1 MANDTSTLP
10 AQKRDQSGKGP
21 SHRLRAKGLIPAICY
36 GPYDKPLHVAI
47 DPDAIKKAIATP
59 HKFNTVISLQVQGGE
74 TRTVLLKDY
83 EKDPLDGKVLHAD
96 FLEVRMDKDVTVN
109 VPVVLTGKPEG
120 VTAGGI
126 LQQVARTLAVQCKP
140 SDIPE
145 KIEVDVSPLKITE
158 SLHVSDVKAPAGVKF
173 KVKGTRRSRWS
184 TCRRRRRRRRSR
196 QQPPPRFPARRV
208 LLPRRQR
215 ALHLPRV
222 VPRPRPPLAL
232 LPRRARRPRP
242 PTRARKSKR
251 CAFSSA
257 SATPGSATSAPA
269 TTSASAS
276 PRTRRGSWAR
286 RSRWSPAGTPW
297 PARRATWRCSCL
309 RAS

>member
-1 MANDTSTLP
+1 MANDVSTLP

-21 SHRLRAKGLIPAICY
+21 SHRLRAKGLIPAVCY

-59 HKFNTVISLQVQGGE
+59 HKFNTVITLQVEGGE
-74 TRTVLLKDY
+74 TRTVLFKDF

-126 LQQVARTLAVQCKP
+126 LQQVARTLAVECKP

-145 KIEVDVSPLKITE
+145 KIEVDVSALKITE

-173 KVKGTRRSRWS
+173 KVKGTQ
-184 TCRRRRRRRRSR
+184 TVAVVNV
-196 QQPPPRFPARRV
+196 PEKEEEAPKPA
-208 LLPRRQR
+208 
-215 ALHLPRV
+215 AAA
-222 VPRPRPPLAL
+222 VPGAEG
-232 LPRRARRPRP
+232 A
-242 PTRARKSKR
+242 A
-251 CAFSSA
+251 AA
-257 SATPGSATSAPA
+257 GAAPA
-269 TTSASAS
+269 AGA
-276 PRTRRGSWAR
+276 AA
-286 RSRWSPAGTPW
+286 PAAGAAKA
-297 PARRATWRCSCL
+297 PAADKG
-309 RAS
+309 AKK